1 MRGDHRKP
9 SHKRVFVVSMT
20 IALALLAALI
30 SAGAGCA
37 GSQENEK
44 VFRFSGIP
52 DQDVAQWARRY
63 TTVSDYLSK
72 ELGVRVEGVPTMD
85 YAAVV
90 TGFERGDIQMAWF
103 GGLTGVQARLAVP
116 DSEAIA
122 QRPRDADFHSVFI
135 IQAGLPVEELA
146 DLKELAF
153 AFGSESSTSGHLM
166 PRYFLLEAG
175 IDPDKDFNGLPNYSG
190 SHDRTWKMVE
200 SGAYQAGALNEAVWE
215 RAVEEG
221 RVDLSKVR
229 EFYRTPPYYD
239 YNWTIRGDVDRVFGD
254 GFKDKVK
261 AALLAIGPAEQE
273 ILDLFN
279 ADRFIETRN
288 ENYDAI
294 ESVARQVGI
303 IQ

>member
-1 MRGDHRKP
+1 M
-9 SHKRVFVVSMT
+9 FFM
-20 IALALLAALI
+20 LALVALVLLP
-30 SAGAGCA
+30 ACA
-37 GSQENEK
+37 GSEGGEK

-52 DQDVAQWARRY
+52 DQDVGRWARRY
-63 TTVSDYLSK
+63 AAVSDYLGK
-72 ELGVRVEGVPTMD
+72 ELGVRVEGVPTID

-90 TGFERGDIQMAWF
+90 AGFEKGDIQMAWF

-116 DSEAIA
+116 DSAAIA

-135 IQAGLPVEELA
+135 VQRDLPVEELA
-146 DLKELAF
+146 DLKGLTF

-221 RVDLSKVR
+221 SVDPLKVR
-229 EFYRTPPYYD
+229 EFYRTPSYYD
-239 YNWTIRGDVDRVFGD
+239 YNWTIRGDVDRTFGD
-254 GFKDKVK
+254 GFKDRVK
-261 AALLAIGPAEQE
+261 AVLLSMGPEERE

-279 ADRFIETRN
+279 TDSFVETRN
-288 ENYDAI
+288 ENYAAI

-303 IQ
+303 IR